1 MKSTCQVFFV
11 FDIETGGLKAETD
24 AILEIA
30 ACPIDNELKDLPE
43 YTTGII
49 KPSTR
54 LINAGA
60 LKANGITKEQ
70 IEKGEEEKE
79 AFEKFKNYLKSLKKG
94 KSLPIPCGH
103 NIDKFD
109 LGFLFLWFAENGEDL
124 GKYLNLDHTIDT
136 LLRAR
141 EVWPEATNYKLG
153 TCCQSVGIS
162 LTGAHRA
169 LNDTIANK
177 ELLKYFLQGTRGLR
191 GKAATEEKRLRKTFE
206 F

>member
-24 AILEIA
+24 AVLEIA
-30 ACPIDNELKDLPE
+30 VCPIDSELNDLKE

-49 KPSTR
+49 KPTSR
-54 LINAGA
+54 LVNEGA
-60 LKANGITKEQ
+60 LKANGITRSQ
-70 IEKGEEEKE
+70 IEKGEEESV
-79 AFEKFKNYLKSLKKG
+79 AFEKFLTYLKSMKKG

-109 LGFLFLWFAENGEDL
+109 LGFLYLWFEEHGEKL
-124 GKYLNLDHTIDT
+124 EKYLNLDHTVDT

-169 LNDTIANK
+169 LNDTMANK
-177 ELLKYFLQGTRGLR
+177 ELLKYFLQGSRGLR
-191 GKAATEEKRLRKTFE
+191 GKAVEEENRVRKTFE